1 LCWGMGMYNLPSP
14 EDESQVCSTYG
25 SSVCSFFTLSLKG
38 TDALRVLRRELIPH
52 GETGGLIIFED
63 HPNYWDAWGASLV
76 TWGSPV
82 LYYSLT
88 ASDVEIHHLEKC
100 QPLKFENIQVVA
112 SGPAR
117 GVVEA
122 EAKYG
127 SSTIRVTVS
136 AI

>member
-1 LCWGMGMYNLPSP
+1 MP
-14 EDESQVCSTYG
+14 
-25 SSVCSFFTLSLKG
+25 SVCGDF
-38 TDALRVLRRELIPH
+38 RRELIPQ

-63 HPNYWDAWGASLV
+63 HPNYWDAWGASHV
-76 TWGSPV
+76 TWGSQV
-82 LYYSLT
+82 LCYSWG

-100 QPLKFENIQVVA
+100 RPLKFENIQIVA

-117 GVVEA
+117 GAVEA

-136 AI
+136 AK